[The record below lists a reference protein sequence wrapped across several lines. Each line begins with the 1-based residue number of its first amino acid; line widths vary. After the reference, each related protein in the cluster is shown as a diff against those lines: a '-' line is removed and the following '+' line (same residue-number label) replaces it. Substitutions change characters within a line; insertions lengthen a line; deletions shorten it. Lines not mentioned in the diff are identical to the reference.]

1 MDGNGEKKKIRQYLS
16 TWSFPVVVLVVVFL
30 VLIFLAGWFL
40 CLESNR
46 NYGQLATSLI
56 TAAGVVLTLSMT
68 QARAIEQQERE
79 DKRHHARLESEAKMQ
94 DERLRIESE
103 REHERLTV
111 ETKMQDERL
120 RVEDERHH
128 ARLESEAKM
137 QDERLRIE
145 SEREHERLISEAQKD
160 RVQRSIT
167 QRIYLAEKLAE
178 TIEHL
183 FSENELKQAA
193 GVQEILFQ
201 IDDWNALIKT
211 EIAEIKEEGEGV
223 ESRKEALRKE
233 SLRHR
238 QELFDIAYKFD
249 TETEKVELLKSRARG
264 LKQRLVEDGDHSLA
278 ELDFSGMVIGRS
290 SSVKN
295 NDFQVDLA
303 GVFARDFI
311 MTNSEMCFVD
321 LSYAHLE
328 GADLSNAHLEKAS
341 LQCVHLE
348 GAALLEAHLEG
359 AALLEAHLEGAA
371 LLEAHLEGADL
382 SYAHLEGA
390 DLPNAHL
397 ERADLSYAHLEEA
410 NLQWAYLEETNLQ
423 CAHLEKATVSFYM
436 KEAHLERANLSYAH
450 LEEANLQCA
459 YLEEAN
465 LQCADLERADLSWA
479 HLERANLSCAHL
491 EEADLL
497 CAYLEGADLSWAHL
511 EGAVLRSA
519 HLEGADLG
527 DAYFDWNALRDK
539 NLLDKSCYDGQ
550 TVFPKGF
557 NPKQYGMI
565 LVDKKDVS

>member
-79 DKRHHARLESEAKMQ
+79 DK
-94 DERLRIESE
+94 
-103 REHERLTV
+103 
-111 ETKMQDERL
+111 
-120 RVEDERHH
+120 RHH

-359 AALLEAHLEGAA
+359 A
-371 LLEAHLEGADL
+371 DL

>member
-79 DKRHHARLESEAKMQ
+79 DK
-94 DERLRIESE
+94 
-103 REHERLTV
+103 
-111 ETKMQDERL
+111 
-120 RVEDERHH
+120 RHH

-390 DLPNAHL
+390 DLSYAHLEEVALLEAHLEGADLSYAHLEGADLPNAHL